1 MLEIPQLVPNIIGMA
16 NRYPEFKYALTATL
30 LAISL
35 CAPSFSVADTK
46 SSRLDELYQKLSNAT
61 QSESAAILRNQLGQ
75 ALDESI
81 TLEQFRSTQGDRM
94 ADYLESQ
101 VRSAGNLENLLQAYS
116 IKKVV

>member
-61 QSESAAILRNQLGQ
+61 QSESVLLEKEVRFCGGSLGQ
-75 ALDESI
+75 MWW
-81 TLEQFRSTQGDRM
+81 TCF
-94 ADYLESQ
+94 
-101 VRSAGNLENLLQAYS
+101 
-116 IKKVV
+116 